1 MSVYRRCWLAG
12 WYRPESCLKAYIQEQ
27 TWRAHGTDLW
37 SIHSVRSSRSSYRHA
52 PQSPDRPH
60 PAEAQ
65 SSPAPL
71 EKSPPCSKRSCSIS
85 SPLHLCRNKSTCYCS
100 SKCASNLADRDRRC
114 LLEQDAIFAV
124 PVVPVGGPRFHPE
137 SLGITTLSFE
147 QDSSVFRLDDVHT
160 LIVPNLFPDRL
171 IVQLHYSHDAFLL
184 YTGQWSHTLFI
195 IIIISSSSSSSIC

>member
-1 MSVYRRCWLAG
+1 MYRQFKISR
-12 WYRPESCLKAYIQEQ
+12 LKAYILVQ

-37 SIHSVRSSRSSYRHA
+37 SIHSVHSSRSSYRHA

-71 EKSPPCSKRSCSIS
+71 EKSPPCSERSCWIS
-85 SPLHLCRNKSTCYCS
+85 SPLRLCRNKSICVTVPVS
-100 SKCASNLADRDRRC
+100 VLLADMDRRC

-137 SLGITTLSFE
+137 SLGIMTLSFE

-160 LIVPNLFPDRL
+160 LIVPNLFP
-171 IVQLHYSHDAFLL
+171 VQIDCTGTLQPQYMFVLFFIQGSWASHSL
-184 YTGQWSHTLFI
+184 YYY
-195 IIIISSSSSSSIC
+195 